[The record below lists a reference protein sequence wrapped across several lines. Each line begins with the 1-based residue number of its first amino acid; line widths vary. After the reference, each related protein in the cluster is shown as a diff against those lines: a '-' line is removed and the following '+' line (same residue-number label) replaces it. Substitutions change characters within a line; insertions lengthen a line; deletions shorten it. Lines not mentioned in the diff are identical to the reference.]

1 MGLAAAASYLSCI
14 KNKEDKTQRE
24 IAEAAN
30 VTEVTI
36 RNRVKGLKLYHV
48 VEL

>member
-1 MGLAAAASYLSCI
+1 MGLAAAALYLSCI
-14 KNKEDKTQRE
+14 KNGKDKTQHD

-36 RNRVKGLKLYHV
+36 RNRVKGFRLDPNI
-48 VEL
+48 EL